1 MSPRKIAIRVK
12 SNTNADVAW
21 LQGGTCQESRLWS
34 QTARSQAL
42 IGEDEGVAG
51 EAGGS
56 GLLGGEGCSDATP
69 PHQRGGGGLGE
80 GFPRLAAA
88 RGGEALGSR
97 RHVSPAEAL

>member
-21 LQGGTCQESRLWS
+21 VQGGTCQGSRLWS

-51 EAGGS
+51 YGG
-56 GLLGGEGCSDATP
+56 GPGPFAGEGSLHRP
-69 PHQRGGGGLGE
+69 LPHWEGGVGDRE
-80 GFPRLAAA
+80 NFPQLLAAR
-88 RGGEALGSR
+88 RGR
-97 RHVSPAEAL
+97 RCAHHGQG